1 LDSPDVVLLLH
12 EVDVI
17 LHQKSLTKHQNT
29 TIAGN
34 SERGSDRMQ
43 GQLKEADELNSK
55 LAALRKRQTALKQAI
70 EFEMVREQKRR
81 ERESHRLSLIVGTVM
96 VNPRISGEC

>member
-1 LDSPDVVLLLH
+1 
-12 EVDVI
+12 
-17 LHQKSLTKHQNT
+17 
-29 TIAGN
+29 
-34 SERGSDRMQ
+34 MQ

-96 VNPRISGEC
+96 VHEGEQSPDFRGMLTRILEGSDMSDADKNFLVKKGWL